1 MDSTT
6 TCTHCG
12 TIPSPRRPA
21 ELWSMAQH
29 DGHREYLCNAC
40 ARESLVLIENGI
52 DGP

>member
-1 MDSTT
+1 
-6 TCTHCG
+6 
-12 TIPSPRRPA
+12 
-21 ELWSMAQH
+21 MAQH